1 MKLNIALL
9 LGYCGLIFLLSH
21 QPSLPAP
28 MLFLHQDKLIHA
40 TAYAV
45 MAFLAWR
52 VFFNTNQPRFMVAL
66 ISIIFCSLYGVSD
79 EFHQSFIDGRD
90 ADVWD
95 WLADTIGASLMV
107 YMLHRFKYLN
117 PNKIRRA

>member
-1 MKLNIALL
+1 MKLNIVLL
-9 LGYCGLIFLLSH
+9 LGYCGFIFLLSH
-21 QPSLPAP
+21 QSSLPAP

-90 ADVWD
+90 ADAWD
-95 WLADTIGASLMV
+95 WLADTVGASLMV
-107 YMLHRFKYLN
+107 YMLYRFKYLN
-117 PNKIRRA
+117 PNK

>member
-1 MKLNIALL
+1 MKLNIILL
-9 LGYCGLIFLLSH
+9 LGYCGFIFMLSH

-40 TAYAV
+40 TAYAI
-45 MAFLAWR
+45 MALLAWR
-52 VFFNTNQPRFMVAL
+52 VFLNTNQSRYMVAL
-66 ISIIFCSLYGVSD
+66 ISILFCSLYGVSD

-107 YMLHRFKYLN
+107 FVLMWFPKLQSQVKKRV
-117 PNKIRRA
+117 

>member
-9 LGYCGLIFLLSH
+9 LGYCGLVFLLSH
-21 QPSLPAP
+21 QPTLPAP

-52 VFFNTNQPRFMVAL
+52 VFLNTNQPRFMVAL
-66 ISIIFCSLYGVSD
+66 ISIIFCSLYGVLD
-79 EFHQSFIDGRD
+79 ELHQSFIDGRD

-95 WLADTIGASLMV
+95 WLADTLGATIMV
-107 YMLHRFKYLN
+107 YLLHRFKYRI
-117 PNKIRRA
+117 PAK